1 VDTYRWAVDRRKLTP
16 LVVALAVVVVGAGY
30 WAVKVRERAGASAVA
45 AHVAQSHPGSQVRC
59 VEMQSNGA
67 AWVCGAVYKAE
78 SVCVRA
84 NVSFMGSI
92 TEADGKHR
100 CAQEPA
106 LRAIAPHAPTAAAVA
121 ADVTRTEGGQGQF
134 VCIQP
139 GKGTSRWL
147 CGRRSGSAVACLKVG
162 LVIWQTLKV
171 KPGGDTCH
179 SKPALRQAGI

>member
-1 VDTYRWAVDRRKLTP
+1 MP
-16 LVVALAVVVVGAGY
+16 FVVALVVVVAGAGY
-30 WAVKVRERAGASAVA
+30 WAVKVRERASASAVA

-100 CAQEPA
+100 CAQEPS
-106 LRAIAPHAPTAAAVA
+106 LQAIAPHSPTAAAVA
-121 ADVTRTEGGQGQF
+121 ADVTRTEGGSGEF

-139 GKGTSRWL
+139 GQGATRWL
-147 CGRRSGSAVACLKVG
+147 CGRRSGGAVACLKVS
-162 LVIWQTLKV
+162 LIDWQGLKV
-171 KPGGDTCH
+171 KPGGDACL